1 MRPVSHTV
9 IHAFLAAAAGL
20 ACWAAPLG
28 AQSDEQT
35 LARYRLTEA
44 TLAKFA
50 QATHNLVAA
59 AKANPSVLK
68 EQDEEQDDD
77 EKVETLADM
86 AAVYDRHP
94 VLKQAITGA
103 GLTTREFATFV
114 MSMFQAGLAASLVEM
129 RQGKLDSLPAGVPR
143 ENVLFYQRHKAELDR
158 IGQELH
164 ALEPEKKAPAE
175 DEPPEPRR

>member
-1 MRPVSHTV
+1 MPSTSR
-9 IHAFLAAAAGL
+9 FLAAAAVV
-20 ACWAAPLG
+20 ACCAAPLG

-50 QATHNLVAA
+50 QASRNLAAA
-59 AKANPSVLK
+59 AKANPSLLK
-68 EQDEEQDDD
+68 EQDDEQDGD
-77 EKVETLADM
+77 ETAESLAQM
-86 AAVYDRHP
+86 AALYDRHP
-94 VLKQAITGA
+94 AFKQAITSA

-114 MSMFQAGLAASLVEM
+114 MSMFQAGLAASAVEM
-129 RQGKLDSLPAGVPR
+129 RHGKLDSLPAGVPR

-164 ALEPEKKAPAE
+164 ALEGEKKAPSE
-175 DEPPEPRR
+175 DETPEPRR